1 MKVRTADS
9 APPLPDAIM
18 FALGP
23 HGIEAAVMARKQ
35 EGAKAEHVSGL
46 AHEAERRP
54 PTRTPGLRLLRL
66 SAIGRIERST
76 DGGNVKSCVSG
87 GRG

>member
-9 APPLPDAIM
+9 APLPDAIV

-46 AHEAERRP
+46 AQEAERRP
-54 PTRTPGLRLLRL
+54 PTRTPGSRLLRL

-76 DGGNVKSCVSG
+76 DGPVRLAHRLVC
-87 GRG
+87 